1 MTRVLVIDDDPDVL
15 ELVAFKLGKDGY
27 DVSIERDGDA
37 GLATIVETLPDI
49 IVLDWLM
56 PGLSGIDL
64 CRRIRD
70 EAGTAGIPVILL
82 TAKAQSDDVL
92 RGFAAGADDYMIKP
106 FSPSE
111 LTSRVG
117 AVLARVA

>member
-1 MTRVLVIDDDPDVL
+1 MSRVLVIDDDPDVV
-15 ELVAFKLGKDGY
+15 ELVAFKLEQDGY

-49 IVLDWLM
+49 IVLDWMM

-82 TAKAQSDDVL
+82 TAMAQSPTTCCVDSQ
-92 RGFAAGADDYMIKP
+92 RAPTI
-106 FSPSE
+106 
-111 LTSRVG
+111 T
-117 AVLARVA
+117 

>member
-15 ELVAFKLGKDGY
+15 ELVAFKLEQDGY
-27 DVSIERDGDA
+27 DVSIECDGDA

-49 IVLDWLM
+49 IVLDWMM

-82 TAKAQSDDVL
+82 TVKAQSDDVL
-92 RGFAAGADDYMIKP
+92 RGFAAGADDYVIKP

-117 AVLARVA
+117 AVLARA